1 MEFCFYNPKI
11 LTLLSSALDNCPC
24 GKTHTLE
31 TKGCII
37 AEDALARL
45 ENFVK
50 DYDHP
55 AIFCDENTAVYAKE
69 MGFYRAEDCV
79 VFPGNAHATEI
90 MTAKGDAFLAVRKP
104 DILVACG
111 SGSLHDIT
119 RYCAND
125 AKLPFVSYPTAASVD
140 GFMSGISAMTWYGQK
155 KSFPSTPPVAV
166 FADPRISAAAPE
178 RLIASGVGDV
188 LGKYVS
194 LFDWHLAHL
203 LINEYE
209 CPTIVALTE
218 AAVEGVLDALKHKD
232 EISPLAYT
240 GLVLDALLVSGL
252 AMQLMG
258 NSRPASAAEHH
269 MAHLWE
275 MAIFNEK
282 TTTLHGE
289 AVAVGTITA
298 LEAYRNALQLG
309 LDWDT
314 INALDFDKIFDKE
327 TLVPALGELTDNFI
341 EESMPDG
348 TPSSCSLSKLQVTDT
363 VTAEAKINE
372 LFAALPDVDTLR
384 TLMEKA
390 GCMTTRAE
398 AGLPTDET
406 FLATTLRYAPY
417 VRNRLTLLKILS
429 ACQMTKGKT
438 TEFPKR

>member
-1 MEFCFYNPKI
+1 MDFCFYNPKI
-11 LTLLSSALDNCPC
+11 LTLLSSALENCPC

-45 ENFVK
+45 EHFIG
-50 DYDHP
+50 DYAHP
-55 AIFCDENTAVYAKE
+55 AIFCDENTAAYARE
-69 MGFYRAEDCV
+69 MGFCRDADLL
-79 VFPGNAHATEI
+79 VFPGNAHATEV
-90 MTAKGDAFLAVRKP
+90 MTALGDTFLSERKP

-125 AKLPFVSYPTAASVD
+125 AHLPFVSYPTAASVD

-155 KSFPSTPPVAV
+155 KSFASTPPIAV
-166 FADPRISAAAPE
+166 FADPRISTAAPV

-203 LINEYE
+203 LIDEYE

-218 AAVEGVLDALKHKD
+218 AAVEGVLDALQNKD
-232 EISPLAYT
+232 TISALDYT
-240 GLVLDALLVSGL
+240 GRVLDALLVSGL

-289 AVAVGTITA
+289 AVAVGTMTA
-298 LEAYRNALQLG
+298 LETYRAALDAG

-314 INALDFDKIFDKE
+314 IGALDFDKIFDKD
-327 TLVPALGELTDNFI
+327 TLQPALGDLTKNFI

-348 TPSSCSLSKLQVTDT
+348 TPASCSLSKLHAANMNTGEV
-363 VTAEAKINE
+363 EEKIKA

-384 TLMEKA
+384 ALAKKA

-398 AGLPTDET
+398 AGLPTDEE
-406 FLATTLRYAPY
+406 FLETTLRYAPY

-429 ACQMTKGKT
+429 ACKMTKG
-438 TEFPKR
+438 E